1 RFANLFES
9 VQTLFWATFG
19 LIDLDVFELTGIK
32 SYTRFWAMH
41 MFGVYSVINV
51 AVLLNLLIAMM
62 NHSYQQISKHA
73 DKEWKFARSKL

>member
-1 RFANLFES
+1 
-9 VQTLFWATFG
+9 
-19 LIDLDVFELTGIK
+19 
-32 SYTRFWAMH
+32 MH

-62 NHSYQQISKHA
+62 NHSYQQISVRRILKGIFSKVFNSLFPFFQKHA

>member
-1 RFANLFES
+1 
-9 VQTLFWATFG
+9 
-19 LIDLDVFELTGIK
+19 
-32 SYTRFWAMH
+32 MH

-62 NHSYQQISKHA
+62 NHSYQQISVCLQNFFIFKTQNLFLHFQKHA